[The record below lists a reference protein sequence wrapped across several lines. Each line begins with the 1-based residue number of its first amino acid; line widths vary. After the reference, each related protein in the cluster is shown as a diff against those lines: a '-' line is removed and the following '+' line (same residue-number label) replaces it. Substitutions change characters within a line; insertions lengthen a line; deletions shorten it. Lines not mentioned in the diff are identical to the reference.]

1 MGKRKQKLQSKNLK
15 FQFLGLVILAQA
27 LFLLF
32 NDFGLINWLKLN
44 SQKITIQN
52 DVEQL
57 LEQQIKLKDEITQL
71 NVDQEYIEKIARERF
86 MLVKPGEKVF
96 KVIESKTMQ
105 K

>member
-1 MGKRKQKLQSKNLK
+1 MPKRKRQSKK
-15 FQFLGLVILAQA
+15 FKFLGLIILTQI

-32 NDFGLINWLKLN
+32 NEFGLMHWLKLN
-44 SQKITIQN
+44 SKKLAIQN
-52 DVEQL
+52 DLEQL
-57 LEQQIKLKDEITQL
+57 LTQQVKLNEEIHRL

-105 K
+105 

>member
-1 MGKRKQKLQSKNLK
+1 MLK
-15 FQFLGLVILAQA
+15 
-27 LFLLF
+27 
-32 NDFGLINWLKLN
+32 
-44 SQKITIQN
+44 
-52 DVEQL
+52 
-57 LEQQIKLKDEITQL
+57 QQIKLKDEITQL

>member
-1 MGKRKQKLQSKNLK
+1 MPKRKTQSKK
-15 FQFLGLVILAQA
+15 IKFLGLIILTQI

-32 NDFGLINWLKLN
+32 NEFGLMHWLKLN
-44 SQKITIQN
+44 SKKLAIQN
-52 DVEQL
+52 DLEQL
-57 LEQQIKLKDEITQL
+57 LTQQVKLNEEIHRL

-105 K
+105 

>member
-57 LEQQIKLKDEITQL
+57 LGQQIKLKDEITQL
-71 NVDQEYIEKIARERF
+71 NVDQEYIEKIAREMF

-96 KVIESKTMQ
+96 RVVKNK

>member
-1 MGKRKQKLQSKNLK
+1 MARRKKKSQSKNIK
-15 FQFLGLVILAQA
+15 FQFLGLVVLAQV

-52 DVEQL
+52 DMEQL

-96 KVIESKTMQ
+96 KVIESKTMH

>member
-1 MGKRKQKLQSKNLK
+1 MAKRNSKSKK
-15 FQFLGLVILAQA
+15 FKFLGIVIIVQF

-32 NDFGLINWLKLN
+32 NDFGLIHWIKLN
-44 SQKITIQN
+44 SKKLVIQN
-52 DVEQL
+52 DLEQL
-57 LEQQIKLKDEITQL
+57 LSQQVKLSEEINRL

-105 K
+105 

>member
-1 MGKRKQKLQSKNLK
+1 MARRRRKIKSKNLK
-15 FQFLGLVILAQA
+15 FQFLGLVVLAQV

-57 LEQQIKLKDEITQL
+57 LEQQIKLKDDITQL
-71 NVDQEYIEKIARERF
+71 NVDQEYIEKIAREKF